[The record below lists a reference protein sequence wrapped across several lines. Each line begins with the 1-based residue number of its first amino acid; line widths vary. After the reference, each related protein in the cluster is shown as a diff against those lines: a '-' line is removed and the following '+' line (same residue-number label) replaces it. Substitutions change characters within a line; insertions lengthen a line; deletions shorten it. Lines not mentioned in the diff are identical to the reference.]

1 MFHFYTSWK
10 RKKTIGFLAFL
21 GGIEM
26 ELWLKRISNDHFY
39 ILSMLV
45 VFKENKKKNLSI
57 LRK

>member
-39 ILSMLV
+39 TFDAGCVQRKQEKKTLV
-45 VFKENKKKNLSI
+45 S
-57 LRK
+57 